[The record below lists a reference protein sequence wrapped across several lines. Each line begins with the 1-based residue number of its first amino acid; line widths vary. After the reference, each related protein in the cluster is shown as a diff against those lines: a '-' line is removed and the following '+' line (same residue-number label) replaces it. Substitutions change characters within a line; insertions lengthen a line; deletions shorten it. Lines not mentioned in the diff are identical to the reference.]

1 MKIYVVFKKEPCGW
15 SADTSVS
22 LIKAFNNEGDAEK
35 LADTLNA
42 NNNDFGV
49 EYDYDITNLKH
60 D

>member
-1 MKIYVVFKKEPCGW
+1 MKIYVVFIKEPYGW
-15 SADTSVS
+15 SDDVSVS
-22 LIKAFNNEGDAEK
+22 LIKAFTNESDAEK

-49 EYDYDITNLKH
+49 EYDYDITELKH